1 MQIMSKK
8 RYCFKNG
15 NDVVITEGQNIIQ
28 TVPDWVAETPLYA
41 IASAGGNIV
50 ELATKG
56 RSVTEAGQE
65 NVADEAEQPA
75 SEEEQPTEQPA
86 KPPAKAAKTAKK

>member
-41 IASAGGNIV
+41 IAEAGGNIV
-50 ELATKG
+50 ELADKG
-56 RSVTEAGQE
+56 RAVTEAAQE
-65 NVADEAEQPA
+65 TLEESEQPV
-75 SEEEQPTEQPA
+75 SEEEQPAEQPA